1 MWNTHYSNRKCNEI
15 EKIKEHKM
23 HLERIVTVK
32 TTLDMKQPKKPRFLV
47 ERSKKEKCEGEKKN
61 KIFYENN
68 VLLGKIIEIEKKP
81 SQYNADM
88 LVPSRCPAFDKT
100 TFQIKKKKYEI
111 DKENMVLEFNLET
124 L

>member
-1 MWNTHYSNRKCNEI
+1 
-15 EKIKEHKM
+15 M

-32 TTLDMKQPKKPRFLV
+32 TTLDVKQPKKPKFLI
-47 ERSKKEKCEGEKKN
+47 ERSKKEKTEEEKKN

-81 SQYNADM
+81 SPYNPN
-88 LVPSRCPAFDKT
+88 LLLPTRCPAFDKT
-100 TFQIKKKKYEI
+100 TFQIKKRKYEI
-111 DKENMVLEFNLET
+111 DNENMVDNFNLET